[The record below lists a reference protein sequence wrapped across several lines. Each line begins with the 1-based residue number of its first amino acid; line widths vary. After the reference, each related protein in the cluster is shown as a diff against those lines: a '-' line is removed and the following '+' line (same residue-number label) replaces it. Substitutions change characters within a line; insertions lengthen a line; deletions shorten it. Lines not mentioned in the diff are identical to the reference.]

1 MDTVESL
8 AISEPL
14 CAKVLGLNA
23 INKDDPEREEKHKA
37 LGIVMPRASISRSK
51 KGCANTMKFSNQAW
65 YERRGYRIICHVEKL
80 FQKVDS
86 TGKTWYWNA
95 VFLKKN

>member
-1 MDTVESL
+1 
-8 AISEPL
+8 
-14 CAKVLGLNA
+14 
-23 INKDDPEREEKHKA
+23 
-37 LGIVMPRASISRSK
+37 MPRASISRLM

-65 YERRGYRIICHVEKL
+65 NERRGYRIICHVEKL

-95 VFLKKN
+95 VFLKKNI